1 MFIVSNFLSAIAMVL
16 HIALTIY
23 MWIVLAR
30 AVLSWVSPDPY
41 NPIVKFIYNVT
52 EPVLSLVREKLPV
65 TFGGLDISSIL
76 VFLAIIFLDKFLVQ
90 SLHGLSMALR

>member
-52 EPVLSLVREKLPV
+52 EPVLSLVRAKLPV

-90 SLHGLSMALR
+90 SLHGLSMSLR